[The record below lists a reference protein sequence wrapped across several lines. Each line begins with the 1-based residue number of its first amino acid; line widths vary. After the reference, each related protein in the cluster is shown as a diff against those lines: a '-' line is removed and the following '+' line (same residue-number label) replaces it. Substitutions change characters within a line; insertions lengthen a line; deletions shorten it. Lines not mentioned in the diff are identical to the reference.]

1 MTDFLKL
8 YFFPP
13 KMEGGLW
20 LQARNALAGV
30 AEYSRQNGGESID
43 LYCLNNSKYR
53 LDLRVGHI
61 SYLSQSPTLLVNRAN
76 WTSALSS
83 TIFLQMVITLYF
95 LIALYSHQ
103 FRSNASWRQTK
114 ADSGYLYSED

>member
-1 MTDFLKL
+1 
-8 YFFPP
+8 
-13 KMEGGLW
+13 MEGGLW

-61 SYLSQSPTLLVNRAN
+61 FYLSRSPILLVNRAN

-83 TIFLQMVITLYF
+83 TIFPQMVITLNF
-95 LIALYSHQ
+95 LTALYSHQ